1 MSFELD
7 LTPIE
12 NEAGDFLSRLRIEM
26 FKAFAREKKDKGI
39 TQLQIAKIMGVDK
52 TQVSRLLRG
61 TGNPTARTISD
72 LAFALDCKPTV
83 TFSPLIAGGNREAR
97 DPRRKAVFSNVP
109 ATDSSGITTPSIA
122 KSAFS
127 GHTTTKKTHVPV

>member
-26 FKAFAREKKDKGI
+26 FKAFSRAKKEKGI
-39 TQLQIAKIMGVDK
+39 TQLQVAQIMGVDK

-83 TFSPLIAGGNREAR
+83 TFSPLIAGGNGEAR
-97 DPRRKAVFSNVP
+97 DPSRKAVFSNVP
-109 ATDSSGITTPSIA
+109 ATDSSGVTAPSKE
-122 KSAFS
+122 KSAL
-127 GHTTTKKTHVPV
+127 GGYTTTKNTYVPV